1 MFYLIILYYKICP
14 LKWTYWKEGTENEMS
29 QVWKRKCHGSG
40 GHRNQL
46 EDQTSWYFLVVVYRL
61 VVVAHQMAHLHYPC
75 ADCQNF
81 CTQEIQNKDQTPLH
95 VCLPELRLP
104 LESINIIR
112 PAPSATEGPGCH
124 RINFRPL
131 PVSTFM
137 VLSHCVSVKVQF
149 SNISTMRVI
158 SCFVSET

>member
-1 MFYLIILYYKICP
+1 
-14 LKWTYWKEGTENEMS
+14 MS
-29 QVWKRKCHGSG
+29 QVRKRKCHGSD
-40 GHRNQL
+40 GHGNQL
-46 EDQTSWYFLVVVYRL
+46 EDQTSWCFLVAVYRFL
-61 VVVAHQMAHLHYPC
+61 VVAHQMAHLHNPC
-75 ADCQNF
+75 ADRQNF

-131 PVSTFM
+131 PVSTFT
-137 VLSHCVSVKVQF
+137 VLRHCVPVKVQF
-149 SNISTMRVI
+149 SNIGTMRVI
-158 SCFVSET
+158 SRFISEI